1 MEPDVNPFEVLAP
14 ALREAFEGA
23 SEAPERVDSSVA
35 IKRMVEG
42 PQQFTFLRDTN
53 HSKYAIRRALREAIP
68 AMVEAGA
75 KHLFLEPAI
84 YPKEHPLHS
93 EDDVELADVMERLS
107 SKPPRITS
115 AEIRRQSYRFE
126 TVYVD
131 KDLPEEEREEAQK
144 QTGIEY
150 AELLIEARNR
160 GLTVHLAGDDMG
172 SAEIFE
178 SFKTFQELKS
188 CGNKREALARVV
200 GDPVFQQSLSPEE
213 KEQFDEMYNESL
225 VRCNV
230 LADENGQAY
239 DRFLEARSG
248 EWSEAQRAQRFVDM
262 AGGEKAVVVF
272 GFGHGLLGAA
282 LDSELRRRAYED
294 GQGEPAKTKVL
305 DIWESRGAAA
315 SWEEKHPKTKYATP
329 PDAVLYVKEG
339 EMEMLPAPSDSPTS
353 PVLAAAPR
361 PPDSGR

>member
-1 MEPDVNPFEVLAP
+1 MEPDVNSFEAVAP
-14 ALREAFEGA
+14 ALQEAFEGA
-23 SEAPERVDSSVA
+23 SEAPERVGSSVA
-35 IKRMVEG
+35 IQRMVEG

-53 HSKYAIRRALREAIP
+53 HSKHAIRRALREGIP
-68 AMVEAGA
+68 AMVEAGV

-84 YPKEHPLHS
+84 YPKGHPLHS
-93 EDDVELADVMERLS
+93 EDDVEFADVMERLS

-160 GLTVHLAGDDMG
+160 GLTVYLAGDDLG
-172 SAEIFE
+172 KA
-178 SFKTFQELKS
+178 
-188 CGNKREALARVV
+188 
-200 GDPVFQQSLSPEE
+200 
-213 KEQFDEMYNESL
+213 ESL
-225 VRCNV
+225 EIEKITKKQKEYQEKNKTLIRYLEDPSLLEKLSSREKDAVGRRIDQYLLGNQ
-230 LADENGQAY
+230 AFIDEKNKMYPHSDESRLGQA
-239 DRFLEARSG
+239 
-248 EWSEAQRAQRFVDM
+248 SEAKRAQRFVDM

-272 GFGHGLLGAA
+272 GAGHGLLRAA

-294 GQGEPAKTKVL
+294 GQEEPAKTKVL
-305 DIWESRGAAA
+305 DIWESRRAAV
-315 SWEEKHPKTKYATP
+315 SWEEKHPKTKYDTP

-339 EMEMLPAPSDSPTS
+339 EMEMLPAPSASPTS

-361 PPDSGR
+361 PPDLER

>member
-1 MEPDVNPFEVLAP
+1 MEPDVNPFEALAP
-14 ALREAFEGA
+14 ALREAFGGA

-126 TVYVD
+126 TVHVD

-160 GLTVHLAGDDMG
+160 GLTVYLAGDDLG
-172 SAEIFE
+172 KA
-178 SFKTFQELKS
+178 
-188 CGNKREALARVV
+188 
-200 GDPVFQQSLSPEE
+200 
-213 KEQFDEMYNESL
+213 ESL
-225 VRCNV
+225 EAIEISQEHERYREGREILLPHGLAV
-230 LADENGQAY
+230 ADEGDKMFFDMQQDAFE
-239 DRFLEARSG
+239 RFLEARLG
-248 EWSEAQRAQRFVDM
+248 EEGEAKRAQRFVDM

-272 GFGHGLLGAA
+272 GAGHGLLGAA

-294 GQGEPAKTKVL
+294 GQEEPAKTKVL
-305 DIWESRGAAA
+305 NIWESRGAAA
-315 SWEEKHPKTKYATP
+315 SWEEKHPKTKYDTP

-339 EMEMLPAPSDSPTS
+339 EMEMLPAPSASPTS

>member
-1 MEPDVNPFEVLAP
+1 MEPDVNPFEGLAP

-126 TVYVD
+126 TVHVD

-160 GLTVHLAGDDMG
+160 GFTVHMAGDDLG
-172 SAEIFE
+172 KA
-178 SFKTFQELKS
+178 
-188 CGNKREALARVV
+188 
-200 GDPVFQQSLSPEE
+200 
-213 KEQFDEMYNESL
+213 ESL
-225 VRCNV
+225 EAIEISQEHERYRKEREI
-230 LADENGQAY
+230 LLTHGLAAADENDEYPLGDKMFFDMQQDAL

-248 EWSEAQRAQRFVDM
+248 EWSEAKRAQRFVDM

-272 GFGHGLLGAA
+272 GAGHGLLGAA

-294 GQGEPAKTKVL
+294 GQGEPEKTKVL
-305 DIWESRGAAA
+305 NIWESRGAAA
-315 SWEEKHPKTKYATP
+315 SWEEKHPKTKYDTP

-339 EMEMLPAPSDSPTS
+339 EMEMLPAPSASPAS
-353 PVLAAAPR
+353 PVLAAAP
-361 PPDSGR
+361 PPPPSGR